1 LSEDWRTRKSPNV
14 VSCTRGV
21 SLRHIQLQ
29 RSETPHA
36 CDKVIVS
43 LAINLALSHCGLS
56 SRAKF
61 IILKVKVKDL
71 EDLQLE
77 VDVARRLRLAA
88 ILHIYSTLP

>member
-1 LSEDWRTRKSPNV
+1 VSSGRIFVILADNV
-14 VSCTRGV
+14 VSCPRGI

-29 RSETPHA
+29 RSETPHV

-56 SRAKF
+56 SLAKF

-77 VDVARRLRLAA
+77 GGCCETPA
-88 ILHIYSTLP
+88 IAIQDIYSTLP